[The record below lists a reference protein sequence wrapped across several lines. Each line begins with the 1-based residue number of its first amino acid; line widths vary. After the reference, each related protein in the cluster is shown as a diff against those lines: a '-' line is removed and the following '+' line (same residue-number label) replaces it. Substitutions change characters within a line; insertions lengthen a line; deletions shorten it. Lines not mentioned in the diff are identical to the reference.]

1 MIHAPDLSD
10 SYMVF
15 ESLSHYY
22 CSEQTVLRC
31 ANEKLLTR
39 SLGLV
44 SAPNVKSFNIKNF
57 RFLLHQNVQ
66 MTTFFLFLKTWS
78 PPVFRLT
85 LWGTE
90 WYILNICHAFNKYQL
105 QARQV
110 LFVDSMQS
118 GFLKII
124 RICFSRLGRSRWVGN
139 LMDLLT
145 KDTKGPQGW
154 SKIQAHLSIVQG
166 HLLFPDTKVDQRH
179 KQTLCLKTLQNRS

>member
-22 CSEQTVLRC
+22 CSELADLRC

-39 SLGLV
+39 SHGLD
-44 SAPNVKSFNIKNF
+44 SALNIKSFNIKNF

-66 MTTFFLFLKTWS
+66 MTTFLLMKTWS
-78 PPVFRLT
+78 PPVLRLT
-85 LWGTE
+85 LWGAE
-90 WYILNICHAFNKYQL
+90 WYILNICHAFNIHQL

-139 LMDLLT
+139 PD
-145 KDTKGPQGW
+145 GPSNQGHQGP
-154 SKIQAHLSIVQG
+154 SRLVENPSTPIVQG

-179 KQTLCLKTLQNRS
+179 K